1 MLKKYIRFIIIH
13 IYKNKIMD
21 FATLIMST
29 MNNLFAQVFDIANNS
44 VLKEW
49 GLKTVENIADKA
61 LQNMPHI

>member
-1 MLKKYIRFIIIH
+1 
-13 IYKNKIMD
+13 MD
-21 FATLIMST
+21 FVTLIMST
-29 MNNLFAQVFDIANNS
+29 MNNLFAQVYDIANNS